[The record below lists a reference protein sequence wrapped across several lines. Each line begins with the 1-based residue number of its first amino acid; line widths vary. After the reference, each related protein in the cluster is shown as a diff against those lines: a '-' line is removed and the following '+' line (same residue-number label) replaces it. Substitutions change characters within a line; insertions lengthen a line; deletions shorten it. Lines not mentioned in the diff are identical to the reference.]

1 MAYVFEPS
9 TESLTSASLSS
20 LGIEIFEQL
29 QSTNMEFEQL
39 GNELYI
45 AGGYAYSTRAAD
57 HITFD
62 KMTIV
67 DVSGL
72 IAAIENNQSLTSYFS
87 QIQDSLFEVTGG
99 YLDYMN

>member
-1 MAYVFEPS
+1 MRKIKRFIRKYDLSFWLVAHPRNPKRNNDGTYPRITAYD
-9 TESLTSASLSS
+9 
-20 LGIEIFEQL
+20 
-29 QSTNMEFEQL
+29 
-39 GNELYI
+39 I